1 MAGTRSLGTPGGG
14 GYNAPAPKTQK
25 YMSDVVIVGFENTCL
40 PNAPRFVSGVSK
52 ASTQVSAV
60 SKACKQV
67 QMRPVFES

>member
-1 MAGTRSLGTPGGG
+1 MAGTWSLATPGGG

-40 PNAPRFVSGVSK
+40 PKAPRFVSAVSK

-60 SKACKQV
+60 GKAS
-67 QMRPVFES
+67 RASADAPVLV